1 MSRKC
6 AYCKTPFSAGDDAP
20 RSSFCSPACQMKD
33 LGKWFN
39 EEYTVP
45 TVSPDV
51 QMLQDAGL
59 EPEDLAALLQA
70 ELDV

>member
-1 MSRKC
+1 
-6 AYCKTPFSAGDDAP
+6 
-20 RSSFCSPACQMKD
+20 MKD

>member
-1 MSRKC
+1 
-6 AYCKTPFSAGDDAP
+6 
-20 RSSFCSPACQMKD
+20 MKD

-51 QMLQDAGL
+51 QLLHDAGL
-59 EPEDLAALLQA
+59 DPEDLAALLQA
-70 ELDV
+70 DLNEN